1 MIRAQDCLVREAG
14 LADAP
19 GIARLVTQLG
29 YPASPEEME
38 VRLKALL
45 SQRVYRLFVAEISET
60 QVGMVGGYVAY
71 ALEFT
76 PPYGRLIGLV
86 VDEEHRRAGIGR
98 LLMSR
103 IEQWLREQGAILL
116 LITSGVQRVQAHAF
130 YQRLGYVETG
140 LRFAKQLE

>member
-1 MIRAQDCLVREAG
+1 MVRAQDYLVREAG

-38 VRLKALL
+38 GRLKTLL
-45 SQRVYRLFVAEISET
+45 SQRDYRLFVAEISET

-76 PPYGRLIGLV
+76 PPYGRLI
-86 VDEEHRRAGIGR
+86 EAW
-98 LLMSR
+98 S
-103 IEQWLREQGAILL
+103 
-116 LITSGVQRVQAHAF
+116 
-130 YQRLGYVETG
+130 
-140 LRFAKQLE
+140 